1 MIRSAGP
8 CITRCVPLPWHLT
21 VNNTNPFSGH
31 GSVELC
37 DCCYACELCADS
49 KTEIRDLKLWEND
62 LVYISG
68 LLLLCLKLEIVVCPF
83 IICSPLTSPCH
94 LQFQHYIFDY
104 SESEAE
110 QFRCCSWHQTVTL
123 WQRCHFKAQRRPTT
137 TFGIINTLLWN
148 KVAGGTC

>member
-8 CITRCVPLPWHLT
+8 CIARCVLPCHLT
-21 VNNTNPFSGH
+21 VNNTNPFCGH

-37 DCCYACELCADS
+37 DWCYVCELCADS

-83 IICSPLTSPCH
+83 IIMFTAH
-94 LQFQHYIFDY
+94 VAMQFAVPTLH
-104 SESEAE
+104 
-110 QFRCCSWHQTVTL
+110 FRL
-123 WQRCHFKAQRRPTT
+123 FRIRA
-137 TFGIINTLLWN
+137 
-148 KVAGGTC
+148 